1 MRFFFGRLAPNKVS
15 RPAGETATRRISSPR
30 RRGEARI
37 LGSLLGV
44 VACVLVSMAASPARA
59 QITTNTA
66 LPVSKGEG
74 IIRIQSKIIRS
85 TGDPTPMDRDLQVLA
100 FPLVGVYGVTAKL
113 TLFGVVPILDKNLE
127 VTTPQGR
134 LTRNTTGLADAR
146 LFARYTVY
154 QFNRRGQTKRLA
166 PFAGLELPTGTD
178 DAADDLGRLPQPL
191 QLGSGSW
198 DPFAGLV
205 FSWQTFA
212 WQIDASASYK
222 FSTEA
227 NDFQFGDEARLDIAT
242 KVRLLP
248 RRLSGGLPNF
258 LYANLETNLIWQD
271 QNEIG
276 GAVDRN
282 SGGTT
287 WYLAPGLQY
296 ATRRIILEAAV
307 QLPVVQDLNGT
318 ALENNVI
325 TTLSVRVSI

>member
-1 MRFFFGRLAPNKVS
+1 MTLCS
-15 RPAGETATRRISSPR
+15 RRTM
-30 RRGEARI
+30 
-37 LGSLLGV
+37 GV
-44 VACVLVSMAASPARA
+44 VAFVLLVIGVSPVRA

-66 LPVSKGEG
+66 LPVSKGQG
-74 IIRIQSKIIRS
+74 IVRLQSKIIRS
-85 TGDPTPMDRDLQVLA
+85 TGDSSPTDRDLRVLA

-113 TLFGVVPILDKNLE
+113 TLFGVVPILDKNLK

-134 LTRNTTGLADAR
+134 VTRNTSGLADVR

-154 QFNRRGQTKRLA
+154 QFNRRGQTMRLA
-166 PFAGLELPTGTD
+166 PFAGIELPTGTD
-178 DAADDLGRLPQPL
+178 DAVDDLGRLPGPL

-198 DPFAGLV
+198 DPFVGLV
-205 FSWQTFA
+205 FSRQTFA
-212 WQIDASASYK
+212 WQVDVSASYK
-222 FSTEA
+222 VTTEA

-248 RRLSGGLPNF
+248 RRLTGGLPSF
-258 LYANLETNLIWQD
+258 LYANAETNLIWQD
-271 QNEIG
+271 ENETG
-276 GAVDRN
+276 GAVDVN
-282 SGGTT
+282 SGGAT

-296 ATRRIILEAAV
+296 VTKRIILEAAV